1 MVLLVGSNNDRT
13 VVSAWGEC
21 DGHLDDVAVH
31 VVPHRVLAQVLPER
45 LNKVLQHCTHRVMAE
60 GQTAPALGPDEEAT
74 LWVNHERKLLSA
86 GMLS

>member
-1 MVLLVGSNNDRT
+1 
-13 VVSAWGEC
+13 
-21 DGHLDDVAVH
+21 
-31 VVPHRVLAQVLPER
+31 
-45 LNKVLQHCTHRVMAE
+45 MAE